1 MNNKND
7 YFEKCKEHIL
17 DTIDDLIDQ
26 NDYVCDISMKLTEG
40 ENTNGSWYC
49 STYKAKKDLSNWLN
63 NSEDIEEFIDYY
75 QLTYGEKV
83 PYDGLTEPELY
94 HCLMMISGVERI
106 FNSLE
111 WTQDNWHELKTI
123 TKKDIKQ
130 IEKQLKEMRD
140 FE

>member
-1 MNNKND
+1 MNNNND

-17 DTIDDLIDQ
+17 DTIDNYQGYKHYVSDLG
-26 NDYVCDISMKLTEG
+26 STLTEG

-49 STYKAKKDLSNWLN
+49 STYKAKKDLSDWISD
-63 NSEDIEEFIDYY
+63 SEDIEKFIDYY
-75 QLTYGEKV
+75 QFNYGEKV
-83 PYDGLTEPELY
+83 PYDGMTEPELY

-111 WTQDNWHELKTI
+111 WTQDNWDEQKTI